1 MSNGSASAGNASSPK
16 SSNTQTLIG
25 CGILVLGAAMAV
37 GATLIP
43 SEAGYSGVGPNFLP
57 GLVSAVLMIC
67 GVLAFLGTRKGGFR
81 NLEEAPGAERGFW
94 SGFAWMSAGLLSNA
108 ALITTIGFILSCTL
122 CFALAV
128 RGLRTAEVDK
138 VGFDVKQ
145 FIKDLLIGAAIAAP
159 VYWMFTKLLAINL
172 PGLTTTGWI

>member
-1 MSNGSASAGNASSPK
+1 MSAGNASAPK
-16 SSNTQTLIG
+16 SSSTQTLIG

-37 GATLIP
+37 GASMIP

-57 GLVSAVLMIC
+57 GLVSGVLMLC
-67 GVLAFLGTRKGGFR
+67 GAWVIWEARTGGFR
-81 NLEEAPGAERGFW
+81 NLEEAPGAESGFW

-128 RGLRTAEVDK
+128 RGLRTAEAHK
-138 VGFDVKQ
+138 AGGFDVKQ

>member
-1 MSNGSASAGNASSPK
+1 VSHIHAPTRKEAIN
-16 SSNTQTLIG
+16 QTLIG
-25 CGILVLGAAMAV
+25 CGVLALGGIMALGAVM
-37 GATLIP
+37 IP

-57 GLVSAVLMIC
+57 GLVSAVLMLC
-67 GVLAFLGTRKGGFR
+67 GAWVIWEARTGGFR
-81 NLEEAPGAERGFW
+81 NMDVAPGADTGFW

-128 RGLRTAEVDK
+128 RGLRTASMDK
-138 VGFDVKQ
+138 PKGFDVGQ
-145 FIKDLLIGAAIAAP
+145 FAKDLAIGAAIAAP